1 MALITKERKK
11 GIVNSL
17 IVSSIVGGALFANKI
32 YRIYKTLGYKLSRF
46 TFLKS
51 DPEAVY
57 FKTEITFENPTQ
69 KALDI
74 KGLKGNIFYQSKKIG
89 TFALPNKFVLGRGET
104 KMNLILSIFAEPFF
118 NRLLPSLKQKG
129 GNKKVNLSGTIKV
142 GFFSI
147 PFKYAFDAKDF
158 MRYEFEGV
166 TVKEVIEIFSK
177 FKKK

>member
-32 YRIYKTLGYKLSRF
+32 YR
-46 TFLKS
+46 
-51 DPEAVY
+51 Y

>member
-1 MALITKERKK
+1 MALITKERRK

-51 DPEAVY
+51 DPEAVH
-57 FKTEITFENPTQ
+57 FKTEITFDNPTQ

-74 KGLKGNIFYQSKKIG
+74 KGLKGNIFYQGKKIG
-89 TFALPNKFVLGRGET
+89 VFSLPQKFVLGTGQT
-104 KMNLILSIFAEPFF
+104 KMNLILSVFAEPFF
-118 NRLLPSLKQKG
+118 NNLLPSLRQKG
-129 GNKKVNLSGTIKV
+129 SSKKVNLSGTLKV
-142 GFFSI
+142 GLFSI

-158 MRYEFEGV
+158 LKYEFEGI
-166 TVKEVIEIFSK
+166 TVKEVIDIFKK